1 MILISNLFNTLTSL
15 QTLSFSSRVLTSNI
29 FPQGVTDILSL
40 IFNIAD
46 NSDLKQYFQE
56 VIDTIDI
63 SVNHMIDE
71 DPTFIPLSKD
81 ANIPHQMINASGLRQ
96 LKSM

>member
-1 MILISNLFNTLTSL
+1 M
-15 QTLSFSSRVLTSNI
+15 RAMTSNI
-29 FPQGVTDILSL
+29 FPQGVADILSSV
-40 IFNIAD
+40 FNIAD
-46 NSDLKQYFQE
+46 NSDLMQYFQE
-56 VIDTIDI
+56 VIDTVDI
-63 SVNHMIDE
+63 SVNNMIDE